1 MGGNTYLSKR
11 QKRYIGAVI
20 AAGVTTFTAFM
31 SLPSAHAQSCTLQDA
46 TAWQT
51 ALHDSHVEQSP
62 SHILSVTEAFLNA
75 CPDRPEY
82 SEASRIAGIAAADM
96 QDADAARTHFLNAGQ
111 MTDTLSNFY
120 AMAAFHSAGDARATW
135 RLRDQVVEAWRL
147 RLERHP
153 MVSVSA
159 EALDNGM
166 VYQLYFSEPDAHS
179 GTHVAWV
186 AVPFGPGWP
195 ATLSFSRDRM
205 RLALRD
211 ARAATDTDFR
221 YVDLNRCYGRRT
233 LGRIEKTLSSVE
245 FDAAARASLSAYLAS
260 PDQPNQRSDRQID
273 VCVLPNRLLPGVP
286 KRLR

>member
-1 MGGNTYLSKR
+1 MGRNKYLSKR
-11 QKRYIGAVI
+11 QRRYLGAAI

-31 SLPSAHAQSCTLQDA
+31 SLPSAQAQTCTLQDA
-46 TAWQT
+46 TIWQM
-51 ALHDSHVEQSP
+51 ALHDRRVEQSP
-62 SHILSVTEAFLNA
+62 SHIRSVTEAFLSA
-75 CPDRPEY
+75 CPNRPEF
-82 SEASRIAGIAAADM
+82 SEASRVAGIAATDM
-96 QDADAARTHFLNAGQ
+96 QDAKAAREHFLNSGR

-120 AMAAFHSAGDARATW
+120 AMAAFHGAGDTNATW
-135 RLRDQVVEAWRL
+135 RLRDQVVEAWWM

-159 EALDNGM
+159 EALQNGM
-166 VYQLYFSEPDAHS
+166 VYQLYFSEPDANS

-211 ARAATDTDFR
+211 ARAAKDTDFR
-221 YVDLNRCYGRRT
+221 YVDLNRCLGRRT
-233 LGRIEKTLSSVE
+233 LGRIEKTVSSVD
-245 FDAAARASLSAYLAS
+245 FDAAARASLSAYLAN
-260 PDQPNQRSDRQID
+260 PDQPHQGSDRKIE

-286 KRLR
+286 KR

>member
-11 QKRYIGAVI
+11 QKRYLGALI
-20 AAGVTTFTAFM
+20 AAGVTTFAAFM
-31 SLPSAHAQSCTLQDA
+31 TMPSAQAQNCTLQDA
-46 TAWQT
+46 AAWQT
-51 ALHDSHVEQSP
+51 ALHDHQIEQSP
-62 SHILSVTEAFLNA
+62 SHIRSVTEAFLNA
-75 CPDRPEY
+75 CPDRPEF
-82 SEASRIAGIAAADM
+82 SEASRVAGIAAADM
-96 QDADAARTHFLNAGQ
+96 QDADAARTHFLNAGR

-135 RLRDQVVEAWRL
+135 RLRDQVVEAWRM

-153 MVSVSA
+153 MVSVSP

-166 VYQLYFSEPDAHS
+166 VYQLYFSEPDTSS
-179 GTHVAWV
+179 GIHVAWV

-195 ATLSFSRDRM
+195 ATLSFSQDRM

-211 ARAATDTDFR
+211 ARAAQDTDFR
-221 YVDLNRCYGRRT
+221 YVDLNRCHARRT
-233 LGRIEKTLSSVE
+233 LGRIEKTVSSVD

-260 PDQPNQRSDRQID
+260 PDQPSQQSDRQIE

-286 KRLR
+286 KRSR